1 MGQKHHHGV
10 NLILWNS
17 HWWKEVEARQEMQT
31 SGDSTWDTCKN
42 N

>member
-1 MGQKHHHGV
+1 MGQKHHYTV

-17 HWWKEVEARQEMQT
+17 HWWVEVEARQEMQT
-31 SGDSTWDTCKN
+31 LCDSTWDTYKN